1 MTIGAGIA
9 IAGAF
14 IGTSL
19 AFAFGTDVQGA
30 IFFAP
35 TIAAVCVAIFG

>member
-14 IGTSL
+14 FGTAL
-19 AFAFGTDVQGA
+19 AFAFAPNLSAAAFIAPAVVG
-30 IFFAP
+30 FF
-35 TIAAVCVAIFG
+35 IATNK